1 MVAASAIGIFFVPA
15 VFYAVEK
22 WFSSGRQL
30 ASGTLPADST
40 ATGD

>member
-1 MVAASAIGIFFVPA
+1 MVGASVIGIFFVPA

-22 WFSSGRQL
+22 WSSSGKEA
-30 ASGTLPADST
+30 ASGTLPASSP